1 MRALLLLCFGLFC
14 GSLIAQGTGDPPAT
28 ALSFSRTTSI
38 PLNKVQLHDRAL
50 EALAATFGREPGAK
64 VLLTDRESGDH
75 RSGRSDEFPF
85 GDVDGSRGNHGHHR
99 LFHPCSSECRR
110 IAGGRIGFSAYGEPQ
125 HGTWWHKRWETDADD
140 DHAQTTAGLGRSN
153 VVRVHAELRELATK
167 RINSLL
173 QSMEAYIRANM
184 EP

>member
-64 VLLTDRESGDH
+64 VLLTDRESGTIEAVARMNF
-75 RSGRSDEFPF
+75 RSEMLTGREETMGTIAYSIHVQVNAGELRVVVSALAHTGNRNTARGGISVGKLMRD
-85 GDVDGSRGNHGHHR
+85 DV
-99 LFHPCSSECRR
+99 
-110 IAGGRIGFSAYGEPQ
+110 
-125 HGTWWHKRWETDADD
+125 
-140 DHAQTTAGLGRSN
+140 HAQTTAGLGRSN
-153 VVRVHAELRELATK
+153 VVRVHAELRELATTK
-167 RINSLL
+167 INSLL